1 MVELA
6 SKIAFPLSS
15 NVEMILEKRIN
26 DLYILIMGRQ
36 CHQLVSLS
44 GICYCKRCM
53 AIPASNR
60 YWSWWN
66 KRLLK
71 MEASITMNTNNES
84 PDRQARI
91 IEEEDRREKLI
102 DARWKETK
110 KWQQDMLEC
119 LRVLRKI
126 TNTREFSNGNNHK
139 NGNDTNHR
147 KKV

>member
-1 MVELA
+1 
-6 SKIAFPLSS
+6 
-15 NVEMILEKRIN
+15 
-26 DLYILIMGRQ
+26 
-36 CHQLVSLS
+36 
-44 GICYCKRCM
+44 
-53 AIPASNR
+53 
-60 YWSWWN
+60 
-66 KRLLK
+66 
-71 MEASITMNTNNES
+71 MNTNNES

-91 IEEEDRREKLI
+91 IEEEEDRREKLI